1 MSKPAHKQD
10 DAAKAPGQVVN
21 DITLG
26 DYITRKNYHEAF
38 DKVSE
43 EVGLKRP
50 PEKKLT
56 FEEWF
61 SQSGWAARN
70 KPLMLDVESLN
81 KIMSSVWKA
90 AQDNV

>member
-10 DAAKAPGQVVN
+10 DPAKSPGQIVN

-38 DKVSE
+38 DKVAE
-43 EVGLKRP
+43 EKGLK
-50 PEKKLT
+50 KNKLKFDDWWDEHKWDNPCFRLT
-56 FEEWF
+56 REEGF
-61 SQSGWAARN
+61 
-70 KPLMLDVESLN
+70 V
-81 KIMSSVWKA
+81 IWKA